1 MVIGDFFARPGDE
14 IRIEGLNQM
23 ELEELADY
31 LYKNV
36 KIDKYSRI
44 TFFSWDFSSKILKR
58 KQINEIKGIFDR
70 TGR

>member
-44 TFFSWDFSSKILKR
+44 TFFSSDFSSKILKR